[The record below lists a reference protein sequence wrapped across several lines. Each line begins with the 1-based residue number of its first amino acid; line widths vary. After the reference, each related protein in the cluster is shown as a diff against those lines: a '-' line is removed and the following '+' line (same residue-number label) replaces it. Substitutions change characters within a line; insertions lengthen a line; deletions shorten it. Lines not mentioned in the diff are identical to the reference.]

1 MDTDFVAMRVSQLRI
16 KKGISA
22 KRMSHFIGRNDTYIN
37 NIESGKSLPSLN
49 NLFKIC
55 DYLNITPLQFF
66 DAEEQNPEKLNE
78 IIKALK
84 SLNDRQLN
92 LILELAKEMTKTRP

>member
-1 MDTDFVAMRVSQLRI
+1 MDAKFVAMRIAQLRI

-22 KRMSHFIGRNDTYIN
+22 KRMSHFLGRNDTYIN

-55 DYLNITPLQFF
+55 DFLNVTPLQFF
-66 DAEEQNPEKLNE
+66 DSEAQDPEKMNE
-78 IIKALK
+78 LIKTIKAL
-84 SLNDRQLN
+84 NDHQLN
-92 LILELAKEMTKTRP
+92 LILELMKEISRE